1 MGFTKTIIQLYSDKY
16 RFTLNDFV
24 TGTLSLLQYGLDN
37 NIAVKIN
44 LEDSYFSQYIISNNS
59 NTYGYPVK
67 VYSTDTD
74 LEILY
79 NDLEDFKT
87 NTAPILIVATNWL
100 IRSSRVSDFA
110 VLEFKKLVQFS
121 PLIYSL
127 ATNRVTTQ
135 LLNIHLPHTDPIIS
149 VLLPET
155 HVCLRDPITCERPK
169 PSPWLP
175 TDYNVIYV
183 DINER
188 VCLNYLDTVRL
199 SETIRSSLIL
209 DKNIMLISSNK
220 ILGNCLTE
228 HLEVNYVSDLIVDID
243 DASGSLESLSWEP
256 VDELVNIILLANA
269 KKIYVFTEQSKPVTG
284 GFLAATRISNVSVQN
299 FKFFYSKVEISPMP
313 VFR

>member
-16 RFTLNDFV
+16 AFTINDFV

-44 LEDSYFSQYIISNNS
+44 LADSYLSQYILSVNS
-59 NTYGYPVK
+59 STYGYPAK
-67 VYSTDTD
+67 AYSTDTD

-87 NTAPILIVATNWL
+87 NTAPILIVTTNWL
-100 IRSSRVSDFA
+100 IHSSRVSDIA
-110 VLEFKKLVQFS
+110 VIEFKKLVQFS

-127 ATNRVTTQ
+127 AENRVTTQ
-135 LLNIHLPHTDPIIS
+135 LLNIHLPHTDPRIS

-155 HVCLRDPITCERPK
+155 HICLRDPITCERPK

-175 TDYNVIYV
+175 TDYSIIYV

-188 VCLNYLDTVRL
+188 ICLDYLDTIRL
-199 SETIRSSLIL
+199 SELIRSSLFL
-209 DKNIMLISSNK
+209 DKNIMLISNNK
-220 ILGNCLTE
+220 VLGNCLTE
-228 HLEVNYVSDLIVDID
+228 KLEVNYVPELIVDID

-256 VDELVNIILLANA
+256 IDELVNLILYANA
-269 KKIYVFTEQSKPVTG
+269 KKIYVFTEQSKPVTSAY
-284 GFLAATRISNVSVQN
+284 LAATRISNVSLQH

-313 VFR
+313 IFV